1 MVEGE
6 VTAGKGRTDSRE
18 DSKTRGKNRC
28 VEGRRRKGFK
38 D

>member
-6 VTAGKGRTDSRE
+6 VIVGKGRIDSRE
-18 DSKTRGKNRC
+18 DSKIRGKNRC